1 METKRIIAERER
13 EEIGGSPKV
22 FRYWD
27 DSESSHIDVLSSADR
42 PCRGA
47 VSYATIGLS
56 EYDVGLIADGKRL
69 GIELLGV
76 CGAGEKSFANML
88 ASAAFA
94 VIKSGKCSYGDIIPD
109 VIAGYRNDTDMKHF
123 FLTNPFLWDGF
134 GTLESEDRLTA
145 WLLAVPI
152 SNSEKDYADE
162 NGWEALEDRF
172 EECGIDILDLERKP
186 IFE

>member
-1 METKRIIAERER
+1 MKIKRIIAEKER
-13 EEIGGSPKV
+13 ETIGGSPHV
-22 FRYWD
+22 FRYYD
-27 DSESSHIDVLSSADR
+27 DSERIHVDILSSADR

-56 EYDVGLIADGKRL
+56 EYDTGLLAGGKRL
-69 GIELLGV
+69 GIELLGA
-76 CGAGEKSFANML
+76 CDAGEPSFANML

-94 VIKSGKCSYGDIIPD
+94 VMKSGKCSYGDIIPD
-109 VIAGYRNDTDMKHF
+109 IIARYRNDTEMKHF

-145 WLLAVPI
+145 WLLAVPV
-152 SNSEKDYADE
+152 SDSEKDYADE

-172 EECGIDILDLERKP
+172 VECGIDILDLERKP
-186 IFE
+186 VFA